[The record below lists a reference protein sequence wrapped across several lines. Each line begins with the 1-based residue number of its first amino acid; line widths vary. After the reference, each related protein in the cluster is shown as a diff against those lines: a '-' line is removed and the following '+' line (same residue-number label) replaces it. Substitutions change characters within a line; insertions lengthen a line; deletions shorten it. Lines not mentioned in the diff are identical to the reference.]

1 MIIAHDWPFMIAYSF
16 TSLLLIPVE
25 CIKLLHSVLTERW
38 AHLTT
43 YGKSCS
49 SLAVLNISVHLTIC
63 LLICF
68 LF

>member
-43 YGKSCS
+43 
-49 SLAVLNISVHLTIC
+49 
-63 LLICF
+63 
-68 LF
+68 